1 MGMTY
6 KLSALPSDI
15 TVEKLK
21 ASAAALPAWDDSKPL
36 EGAEADAYFDNL
48 HAFWDGLFE
57 KILPLTDDMV
67 FDRECLDRWMQLKAE
82 DYVLPDDNGLFIVK
96 PEHVSRAIDTL
107 ETLLDKVASM
117 PFDRIAENEIVY
129 NKRTWNSETGCWNN
143 EYHGSPN
150 NIAIFKEVEK
160 VLLRDYHFTFPWE
173 KQEWKTYG
181 RVPQMLA
188 TLRRVQDFMR
198 DCPDRVI
205 VGEYY

>member
-21 ASAAALPAWDDSKPL
+21 ADAAALPAWDVD
-36 EGAEADAYFDNL
+36 EAEAYFDKL
-48 HAFWDGLFE
+48 DAFWHGLHG
-57 KILPLTDDMV
+57 KMLPLTDDMV
-67 FDRECLDRWMQLKAE
+67 FDRERLGSWMQLKDE
-82 DYVLPDDNGLFIVK
+82 DFVFPDGNGLFIIT

-107 ETLLDKVASM
+107 ETLVGKVASM
-117 PFDRIAENEIVY
+117 PFDRVVQNEKVY
-129 NKRTWNSETGCWNN
+129 NKQKWNPEKDCWDN

-160 VLLRDYHFTFPWE
+160 VLLREYHFTFPWE
-173 KQEWKTYG
+173 DPGWKTAG

-188 TLRRVQDFMR
+188 ALRRVQDFMK
-198 DCPDRVI
+198 DCPNRVI

>member
-21 ASAAALPAWDDSKPL
+21 AFVAALPAWDDSKPQ
-36 EGAEADAYFDNL
+36 EEEEAYFAALN
-48 HAFWDGLFE
+48 AFWNGLH
-57 KILPLTDDMV
+57 KKMSPLTDDMV
-67 FDRECLDRWMQLKAE
+67 FDRERLGSWMQLKDE
-82 DYVLPDDNGLFIVK
+82 DYVFPNDNDLFIVK
-96 PEHVSRAIDTL
+96 QEHVSRAIDTL

-117 PFDRIAENEIVY
+117 PFDRVAQNEMVY
-129 NKRTWNSETGCWNN
+129 NRRKWNPEKDCWDN

-160 VLLRDYHFTFPWE
+160 VLLRESHFTFPWE
-173 KQEWKTYG
+173 DPGWKTAG

-188 TLRRVQDFMR
+188 ALRRVQDFMK
-198 DCPDRVI
+198 DNPNHVI
-205 VGEYY
+205 IGEYY

>member
-36 EGAEADAYFDNL
+36 EGAEAEAYFNNL
-48 HAFWDGLFE
+48 NAFWDGLYE
-57 KILPLTDDMV
+57 KMLPLTDDMV
-67 FDRECLDRWMQLKAE
+67 FDRECLGSWMQLKYE
-82 DYVLPDDNGLFIVK
+82 DYVFPNDNGLFIVNK
-96 PEHVSRAIDTL
+96 EHISRAIDTL
-107 ETLLDKVASM
+107 ETLVGKVASM
-117 PFDRIAENEIVY
+117 PFDRVAQNEEVY
-129 NKRTWNSETGCWNN
+129 NKRAWNSEKNCWDN

-150 NIAIFKEVEK
+150 NIAIFMEVEK
-160 VLLRDYHFTFPWE
+160 VLLRAYHFTFPWE
-173 KQEWKTYG
+173 NPEWQTAG

-198 DCPDRVI
+198 DCPNRVI